1 MPMFFFDVFDGEE
14 LWTDTE
20 GTEHID
26 LAAARHEAVDTITSM
41 SRETFPLNGPNS
53 LSIDI
58 RTEDGRSVERVTVT
72 LSFENL

>member
-1 MPMFFFDVFDGEE
+1 MPLFSFDVFDGEE

-41 SRETFPLNGPNS
+41 SRERFPSMGRTRSASTSGPK
-53 LSIDI
+53 
-58 RTEDGRSVERVTVT
+58 TDGPS
-72 LSFENL
+72 SA